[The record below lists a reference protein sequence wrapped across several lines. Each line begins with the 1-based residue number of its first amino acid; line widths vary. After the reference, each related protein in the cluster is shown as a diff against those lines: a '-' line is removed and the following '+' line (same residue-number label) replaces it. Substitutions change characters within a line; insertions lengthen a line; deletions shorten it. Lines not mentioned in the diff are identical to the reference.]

1 MDNPSGYTTKKVL
14 IIAYD
19 FPPTCTSGVYRPL
32 KFAKYLTEFG
42 WQPIILTVKNYP
54 RDFMDETLLD
64 QLPPETLIKR
74 AYSWEP
80 ISLEKALFTRL
91 FKRTSQAAPS
101 EGNSDPGKRKSRT
114 TLLSLIRRYILS
126 PLSWFTSSFLYVPDD
141 KIGWLPL
148 AVYKGLRTIRKEK
161 IDLIFSTS
169 PPETSHIVALL
180 LKLITDKPWVADFRD
195 PWTDNSL
202 KQDSPRLRLKF
213 ENWLEHIVI
222 RKAENIVHVGHGWA
236 RLAREKFSDVPPEKH
251 HIITNGFDEA
261 DFKEINAGEILER
274 NKTRYLNLVNIG
286 TLYEQSAFEYFLKG
300 FEKALASGKIGNN
313 VRITFVGHVI
323 PMWQQVLARQP
334 FKDHVDLVGLKSHG
348 ETIRLMMA
356 ADVLLLMPLGGNEQ
370 EATRVITG
378 KIFELMRTGRPIFMI
393 GWEGECSEIF
403 EKSGLG
409 KFVPSHNVDL
419 ISETIIEYYNRKVN
433 DELETSPNWDYINR
447 FERKNLTGALARL
460 LESTREK
467 YL

>member
-1 MDNPSGYTTKKVL
+1 MKKVL

-19 FPPTCTSGVYRPL
+19 FPPTRTSGVYRPL
-32 KFAKYLTEFG
+32 KFAKYLPEFG

-80 ISLEKALFTRL
+80 IRLEKALFTRL

-114 TLLSLIRRYILS
+114 TLLSLIRKYILS
-126 PLSWFTSSFLYVPDD
+126 PLSWFTSSFLYVPDY
-141 KIGWLPL
+141 KIGWLPV
-148 AVYKGLRTIRKEK
+148 AVYKGLKTIRREK

-169 PPETSHIVALL
+169 PPETDHIVALF
-180 LKLITDKPWVADFRD
+180 LKLITGKPWVADFRD

-202 KQDSPRLRLKF
+202 KQDFPRLRRKF

-236 RLAREKFSDVPPEKH
+236 RLAREKFSDVSPEKH
-251 HIITNGFDEA
+251 HAITNGFDEA
-261 DFKEINAGEILER
+261 DFKEINAAEILER

-286 TLYEQSAFEYFLKG
+286 TLYEQSAFEHFLKG

-323 PMWQQVLARQP
+323 PMWRQVLERQP
-334 FKDHVDLVGLKSHG
+334 FKDHIDLVGLKSHG
-348 ETIRLMMA
+348 ATIRLMAA
-356 ADVLLLMPLGGNEQ
+356 ADVLMLTPLGGNEQ
-370 EATRVITG
+370 EETRHIPG
-378 KIFELMRTGRPIFMI
+378 KIFELIRTGRPIFMT
-393 GWEGECSEIF
+393 GWKGECSEII
-403 EKSGLG
+403 EKSGVG
-409 KFVPSHNVDL
+409 KFVPCDNMDL
-419 ISETIIEYYNRKVN
+419 ISKTIIEYLEKKANG
-433 DELETSPNWDYINR
+433 ELKTTPNWDYINR
-447 FERKNLTGALARL
+447 FERKNLTGDLAKL
-460 LESTREK
+460 LESTLEK
-467 YL
+467 CP

>member
-1 MDNPSGYTTKKVL
+1 MKKVL

-32 KFAKYLTEFG
+32 KFAKYLPEFG
-42 WQPIILTVKNYP
+42 WLPIILTVKNYP

-80 ISLEKALFTRL
+80 IRLEKALFTKL
-91 FKRTSQAAPS
+91 FARTSQPGVS
-101 EGNSDPGKRKSRT
+101 SGVSDPDKRKSRT
-114 TLLSLIRRYILS
+114 TLLSLIRKYILS
-126 PLSWFTSSFLYVPDD
+126 PLSWFTNSFLYVPDE

-148 AVYKGLRTIRKEK
+148 AVYKGLKIIRREK

-169 PPETSHIVALL
+169 PQETNHIVALF
-180 LKLITDKPWVADFRD
+180 LKLITGKPWVADFRD
-195 PWTDNSL
+195 PWIDNSIRP
-202 KQDSPRLRLKF
+202 DFPRVRLKY
-213 ENWLEHIVI
+213 ENWLERTVV
-222 RKAENIVHVGHGWA
+222 RKADVIVHVGQGLA
-236 RLAREKFSDVPPEKH
+236 RMAREKSADVPSGKH

-261 DFKEINAGEILER
+261 DFEGINAGEIFER
-274 NKTRYLNLVNIG
+274 NKTTYLNLVNIG

-378 KIFELMRTGRPIFMI
+378 KIFELIRTGRPIFMI
-393 GWEGECSEIF
+393 GWKGECSEIV
-403 EKSGLG
+403 EKNGVGEFVHWHEVDSISKQIIDYCEKKMNSELG
-409 KFVPSHNVDL
+409 RTTPH
-419 ISETIIEYYNRKVN
+419 
-433 DELETSPNWDYINR
+433 WDYINR
-447 FERKNLTGALARL
+447 FERKGLTGTLAKLFELARKKGL
-460 LESTREK
+460 
-467 YL
+467 